1 MSRHNAR
8 HQRRRQPTTKTK
20 RARDR
25 ANQGYATAKRA
36 LDSGVSLR
44 VSNRTDFDAGTVHHG
59 LARWLARQLEYTITE
74 DDDGKWLRISDYAR
88 GKRLGKATI
97 ELRAAGENP
106 DVRYDLAD
114 EARYN
119 HAGFADF
126 KRGLEDAF
134 KEAQ

>member
-1 MSRHNAR
+1 MSQHNAR
-8 HQRRRQPTTKTK
+8 HRRRRQPTTKTK

-25 ANQGYATAKRA
+25 ANQGFDKARRA

-44 VSNRTDFDAGTVHHG
+44 VSNRTDIDAGTVHHG
-59 LARWLARQLEYTITE
+59 LARWFARQLEYMVVE
-74 DDDGKWLRISDYAR
+74 GEDGKWLRRSDYAR
-88 GKRLGKATI
+88 GKALGKATI
-97 ELRAAGENP
+97 EQRAAGMNP

-134 KEAQ
+134 KDAQ